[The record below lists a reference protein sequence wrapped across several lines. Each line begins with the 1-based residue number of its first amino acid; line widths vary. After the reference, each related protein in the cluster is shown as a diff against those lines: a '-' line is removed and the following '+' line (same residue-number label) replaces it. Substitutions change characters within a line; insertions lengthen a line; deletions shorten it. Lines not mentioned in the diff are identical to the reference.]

1 MQLFGRNQTANKDKK
16 QWHRSAVK
24 GRTMK
29 LKISNE
35 LIHQIH
41 DHGEA
46 AYPEEGAGLLLGC
59 SNGNSRVVKAILTLT
74 NAREDS
80 ARHNRYLL
88 TAQDMLRG
96 EQEAMR
102 LGLDIIGV
110 FHSHPDHPNRPSEF
124 DREWAMPWFS
134 YLITSVHQGK
144 ASETHAWRLSD
155 DRDGFVEE
163 TIETT
168 RVQSKDS

>member
-1 MQLFGRNQTANKDKK
+1 MERI
-16 QWHRSAVK
+16 
-24 GRTMK
+24 MK
-29 LKISNE
+29 LNIPKEI
-35 LIHQIH
+35 IHQIH
-41 DHGEA
+41 VHGEA
-46 AYPEEGAGLLLGC
+46 AYPEEGAGLLLGS
-59 SNGNSRVVKAILTLT
+59 SNGDSRVVKAILTLT

-96 EQEAMR
+96 EQEALR

-134 YLITSVHQGK
+134 YLITSVQKSK
-144 ASETHAWRLSD
+144 AGESRAWRLSD

-168 RVQSKDS
+168 QVHAKDSLLIDQK